1 MRTFLKCFSDASEPG
16 FFVKHKA
23 MMDKYLAKTKS
34 ALDIIQA
41 TGIGALASSERI
53 HVRTVAC
60 KELASDVSAHKVAA
74 SEMSCCIEFVTQS
87 WKTALHI
94 QSQSGS
100 SETKLADNVKKVGD
114 LTEIAKKMRDK
125 QCQAHLIEWVQHL
138 KSTFKLEDSAKQI
151 FDKSWESATKSCEEY
166 LEAFVETIEQ
176 PDEFD
181 AKMRPLI
188 RKTANMDH
196 NLQQVLH
203 FHEHN
208 QQRTEEISTARVM
221 VNCCP
226 SAAILRM
233 LNSSKQIN
241 TRTKA
246 DMAKMEF
253 ATKREH
259 FNTLCSKD
267 SLPILARMFDKK
279 SDMARKFVDAVS
291 ELAQKSND
299 LVEDKMVKFYDDGLK
314 AANEIVKP
322 YASAH
327 RILDSTEFLAEFDS
341 AKLKDLTPHHNKL
354 AAKVIECEDF
364 MRMFTIP
371 DAKFKQFGDRIIDS

>member
-1 MRTFLKCFSDASEPG
+1 MFYR
-16 FFVKHKA
+16 
-23 MMDKYLAKTKS
+23 Y
-34 ALDIIQA
+34 IIPFIPAQFHHW
-41 TGIGALASSERI
+41 L
-53 HVRTVAC
+53 
-60 KELASDVSAHKVAA
+60 
-74 SEMSCCIEFVTQS
+74 
-87 WKTALHI
+87 
-94 QSQSGS
+94 
-100 SETKLADNVKKVGD
+100 
-114 LTEIAKKMRDK
+114 
-125 QCQAHLIEWVQHL
+125 QHL
-138 KSTFKLEDSAKQI
+138 CITQDCSHRI
-151 FDKSWESATKSCEEY
+151 
-166 LEAFVETIEQ
+166 
-176 PDEFD
+176 
-181 AKMRPLI
+181 
-188 RKTANMDH
+188 
-196 NLQQVLH
+196 
-203 FHEHN
+203 
-208 QQRTEEISTARVM
+208 
-221 VNCCP
+221 
-226 SAAILRM
+226 IL
-233 LNSSKQIN
+233 
-241 TRTKA
+241 
-246 DMAKMEF
+246 EF